1 MASSKVVRTVTYK
14 PGVRQADTVGWMRRQ
29 VRRERAL
36 ALGVPLL
43 LMLAWQGLV
52 QVGFVDK
59 RYFGSPLSIAD
70 AALDMLR
77 SGELQRHFFASMVR
91 VLIGYTTGATAGVL
105 VGLLL
110 GRSRILRAAFEPLIS
125 GLYVVPKLA
134 ILPILL
140 LVFGLGE
147 TPMVI
152 LVALAVFFIVSLG
165 TISATLATP
174 SSYIEVGRS
183 FGASEI
189 RLFRDVIMPSALPQV
204 IGSLRIGSGMAVLML
219 IAAEFV
225 SAEVGLGYLIWHS
238 WSVFR
243 ADQMYVGIIT
253 VSISGVLFSL
263 LIARIGRWLAPWATY
278 GNVQDEVI

>member
-1 MASSKVVRTVTYK
+1 
-14 PGVRQADTVGWMRRQ
+14 
-29 VRRERAL
+29 
-36 ALGVPLL
+36 
-43 LMLAWQGLV
+43 MLAWQGLV
-52 QVGFVDK
+52 QVGIVDK

-70 AALDMLR
+70 AALNMLR

-152 LVALAVFFIVSLG
+152 LVSLAVFFIVSLG